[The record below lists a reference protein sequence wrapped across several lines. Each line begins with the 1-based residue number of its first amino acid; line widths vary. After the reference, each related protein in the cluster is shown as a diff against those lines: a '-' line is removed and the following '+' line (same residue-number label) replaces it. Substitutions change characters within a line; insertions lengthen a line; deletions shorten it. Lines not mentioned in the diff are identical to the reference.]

1 MFRMRDLA
9 RTLGLNP
16 HFCWFA
22 APLHAPIE
30 HHHPIQRYP
39 DSNPLRGLGQFSHY
53 LPASVSVLR
62 CAAARLV
69 CMQSLP
75 VHTDFHTHKRQQS
88 LEVQSVRARQSAKVK
103 ALGNR
108 FKREKSCTDELLIA
122 KLKGKSLVTVPAID
136 QLP

>member
-1 MFRMRDLA
+1 MFGLSDLTSISADLPPSA
-9 RTLGLNP
+9 R
-16 HFCWFA
+16 
-22 APLHAPIE
+22 PIE

-39 DSNPLRGLGQFSHY
+39 DSNPLRGLGLFSHY

-75 VHTDFHTHKRQQS
+75 VHTDFHSLKRQQS

-108 FKREKSCTDELLIA
+108 FYA
-122 KLKGKSLVTVPAID
+122 GKVLR
-136 QLP
+136 